1 MRQMNNNDSLFI
13 RADTFY
19 AAPVLKAKDSASETS
34 AKPQAKKQI
43 GKNATETTQVAIMD
57 TVSSDSARPRYFI
70 GYHHVLIYSDSLQAR
85 CDSISYSQADSTMRL
100 MYSPV
105 AWSRASQITGDT
117 ILLYMDS
124 SRLKKLYVPS
134 NALVVSQSGPPKA
147 GLYDQTQG
155 KTLTGYFENN
165 AIKEMVVMPNA
176 EAIYYSK
183 DDAGA
188 YLGVV
193 QAQSERMRVYFENEQ
208 VSRILLEQEPKQT
221 MTPMRQVNIP
231 ATRLSRFQWLI
242 DKRPQ
247 SVQELFDYDPYPK
260 SEGSQVNEEK
270 TREAVA
276 PKKAKSRR

>member
-1 MRQMNNNDSLFI
+1 
-13 RADTFY
+13 
-19 AAPVLKAKDSASETS
+19 
-34 AKPQAKKQI
+34 
-43 GKNATETTQVAIMD
+43 
-57 TVSSDSARPRYFI
+57 
-70 GYHHVLIYSDSLQAR
+70 
-85 CDSISYSQADSTMRL
+85 MRL

-105 AWSRASQITGDT
+105 AWSRTSQITGDT

-124 SRLKKLYVPS
+124 SRLKKLYVPN

-208 VSRILLEQEPKQT
+208 VSRILLEQEPRQT
-221 MTPMRQVNIP
+221 MTPMQQVNIP
-231 ATRLSRFQWLI
+231 ATRLSRFLWLI
-242 DKRPQ
+242 DKRPK
-247 SVQELFDYDPYPK
+247 SVQELFDYDPYPEPEEPQGK
-260 SEGSQVNEEK
+260 EEK
-270 TREAVA
+270 VKETPASQ
-276 PKKAKSRR
+276 KTKSRRKKKR